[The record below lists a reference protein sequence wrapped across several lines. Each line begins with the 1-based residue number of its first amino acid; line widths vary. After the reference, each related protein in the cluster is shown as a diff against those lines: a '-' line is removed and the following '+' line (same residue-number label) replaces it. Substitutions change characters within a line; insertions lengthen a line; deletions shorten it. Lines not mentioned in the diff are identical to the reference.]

1 MGPVNVCRFFF
12 PLIIYLFVTFL
23 KRDSLSWADGLKVLR
38 NADNMTTVLYVD
50 LFLLYLCVIWNTQW
64 HSYSIVCSV
73 VQAQR
78 ADSEPQGKQTKS
90 LLLSSHHFPPIHEYN
105 NDIHVCTLHAHYD
118 VWHDG
123 GLAFNMTFHYPC
135 MTHSIHGGITYLKH
149 YRENPL
155 TK

>member
-1 MGPVNVCRFFF
+1 MGPVNVCRFYF
-12 PLIIYLFVTFL
+12 PLIIYLFVTW
-23 KRDSLSWADGLKVLR
+23 LSFMGRWFEGSQKCRQHDYS
-38 NADNMTTVLYVD
+38 TVRGP
-50 LFLLYLCVIWNTQW
+50 FLLYLCVTWNTQW

-105 NDIHVCTLHAHYD
+105 NDIHACTLHAHYD